1 MNMKNIAL
9 VVIRQEPEKWGRHIN
24 GGDYG
29 FSQIY
34 SRSTP
39 NHVFEIEYRT
49 TSEISYCPLY
59 GVFQPCENCR
69 DWDRKE
75 KFCYGE
81 PEEITVEELEGM
93 VGRIAA
99 GKERLLHVTKITE
112 FEKAR
117 KEMA

>member
-39 NHVFEIEYRT
+39 NQEFQVEYKT
-49 TSEISYCPLY
+49 TSEIEYCPLY

-81 PEEITVEELEGM
+81 PETISEVELERIVLEIET
-93 VGRIAA
+93 VGNRREYVADI
-99 GKERLLHVTKITE
+99 RE
-112 FEKAR
+112 FS
-117 KEMA
+117 